1 LVVHCLRCFQRPS
14 PWRRVA
20 QPKTGGKKH
29 LTGSQIRKRKM
40 NTIRLVNSENIF
52 ATDKWK
58 KRKKLVIGWIDPSN
72 RFRPYP
78 ILKFR
83 FSSSSSNSDSHNSN
97 RRLVFYYKSER
108 ENLLFALL
116 TSARVSVDRAPR
128 TYAVYI

>member
-1 LVVHCLRCFQRPS
+1 M
-14 PWRRVA
+14 
-20 QPKTGGKKH
+20 KKE
-29 LTGSQIRKRKM
+29 K
-40 NTIRLVNSENIF
+40 E
-52 ATDKWK
+52 
-58 KRKKLVIGWIDPSN
+58 KKLVIGWIDPSN

-83 FSSSSSNSDSHNSN
+83 FSSSSSN

-128 TYAVYI
+128 TYKTFSRCLRTDKTSANTTTNQQETLPKKERNEKIPCARTCCCR